1 MGYQKSQR
9 ASAVFPH
16 LLILCLGVTCSP
28 VTLGEWPFPDPNPG
42 GLSLVLKPPNILTPQ
57 KNLFVLILS
66 DSWMLHVAVWEGS
79 SVSPFPSPL
88 HFHQKE
94 VFLQSQ
100 TEGMAPRSP
109 VDSSLHPGPGA
120 RQATTEVIQSNL
132 DLPLRLQLPPVSLL
146 SVHGITVLLVHWGN
160 CQSS

>member
-1 MGYQKSQR
+1 MGYQQSQR

-28 VTLGEWPFPDPNPG
+28 VTLGVQPFPDPKPG
-42 GLSLVLKPPNILTPQ
+42 GLSLVLKAPNFLTPQ

-66 DSWMLHVAVWEGS
+66 ESWMLHVAVWEGS
-79 SVSPFPSPL
+79 SVSSFPSPL
-88 HFHQKE
+88 PSIRRRCSCSLRQKTWLPG
-94 VFLQSQ
+94 LQ
-100 TEGMAPRSP
+100 P
-109 VDSSLHPGPGA
+109 DSSLHPGGA

-132 DLPLRLQLPPVSLL
+132 HLPLRLQLPPVSLL
-146 SVHGITVLLVHWGN
+146 SVHGITVLLVHWEK